1 MNYTSPAALEMAIK
15 EAAKASSMD
24 TNRAISG
31 FYFHRLLCRVFSED
45 DSPFVLK
52 GGQGMLARTVN
63 ARATRDIDL
72 LSNISELEEALK
84 ELKRLA
90 AIDLGDFI
98 TFEFENTHPIKTE
111 DEYRTGIKISFTPLL
126 GTKRMQSLSIDL
138 VADEIPCEQPELITP
153 ADRID
158 VRGILVFDYAAYPVP
173 SAVADKLCAI
183 LETHDQRPS
192 SRVKDLVDILVY
204 ATTEKTD
211 GTALMDRIKI
221 ETISRKLK
229 LPGSFSL
236 PDQWHE
242 DYGAVF
248 IKLCRQTGIPSHLH
262 SLNQGEKLARAFL
275 NPALNG
281 EVGGMTWNFQ
291 SLEWV

>member
-1 MNYTSPAALEMAIK
+1 MDYKSPAALEMAIK

-31 FYFHRLLCRVFSED
+31 FYFHRLLCRVFSEEN
-45 DSPFVLK
+45 SPFILK

-72 LSNISELEEALK
+72 LSNIAELEEALK

-98 TFEFENTHPIKTE
+98 TFEFESTHPIKAE
-111 DEYRTGIKISFTPLL
+111 DEYRTGMKISFTPLL
-126 GTKRMQSLSIDL
+126 GTKRMQPLSIDL
-138 VADEIPCEQPELITP
+138 VADEIPCERPEFITP

-158 VRGILVFDYAAYPVP
+158 VRGVPVFDYAVYPVA

-192 SRVKDLVDILVY
+192 SRVKDLVDILIY

-221 ETISRKLK
+221 ETASRKLS
-229 LPGSFSL
+229 LPRNFSL
-236 PDQWHE
+236 PNQWHE
-242 DYGAVF
+242 NYGAVF
-248 IKLCRQTGIPSHLH
+248 VKLCKQTGVPLHLH
-262 SLNQGEKLARAFL
+262 SLNQGEKLAREFL

-281 EVGGMTWNFQ
+281 EVGGKTWDFQ